1 MPPFRCIRSPVHLNC
16 PVGYVTHATDRP
28 LWAFL
33 LPALTGD
40 QVAVARNWLEA
51 IDRETTTLED
61 APKRD
66 VKDVLVLTEDRKI
79 EWREDGR
86 WESIMKL
93 RGAVPGEQ

>member
-1 MPPFRCIRSPVHLNC
+1 MSASDNSCTSERRRVRSVD
-16 PVGYVTHATDRP
+16 GKAD
-28 LWAFL
+28 
-33 LPALTGD
+33 G
-40 QVAVARNWLEA
+40 LEVV
-51 IDRETTTLED
+51 TTTLED
-61 APKRD
+61 VPKRD